1 MNIGSD
7 IGSINPFFAI
17 GFLIWILFWKSI
29 ALWRAA
35 KGNQVNWFVVILI
48 LNSLTF
54 GIVEIIYLF
63 VFAKPKMTFEDLK
76 KMNLLPRK

>member
-1 MNIGSD
+1 MDLQNIG
-7 IGSINPFFAI
+7 IPFNPFLGIA
-17 GFLIWILFWKSI
+17 FLMWLLFWKSL

-35 KGNQVNWFVVILI
+35 KGNQVNWFIVILI

-63 VFAKPKMTFEDLK
+63 KFAKPPMKFEDLK
-76 KMNLLPRK
+76 NKNFLPK